1 MSSEIIFTILH
12 PESWPYAVAKTTYQM
27 LMERKDAWV
36 KPNADI
42 EKKII
47 DVATKG
53 KGGVKQYTYNTEI
66 GDLTV
71 YFDQIIEIY
80 NTGITDPDASKVA
93 PPLVSLSEKYRCW
106 KSGFDIQRI
115 YVGTWYYVKFRAVFK
130 PSDRIKTIELRSG
143 NITVSPA
150 TNDQYIDQ
158 FVITPDKILYGVMRI
173 HIYEA
178 NGVADIQ
185 LTVNGKYPVVLSR
198 SGSEATLDVTD
209 CLVNGVNKVETRI
222 VAFPFALWSEKLT
235 FNYTVAVDVL
245 VPYGGMSV
253 TQPLSGTGTTTA
265 PPPTEGGGGTTTA
278 PPTTGGG
285 GKGGEKID
293 VFKFLMEHWKDILG
307 VIVILVI
314 AVIILYI
321 VAYGAQAFKGLKEVI
336 S

>member
-1 MSSEIIFTILH
+1 LSSEIIFTILH

-53 KGGVKQYTYNTEI
+53 KGGVKQFTYNTEI

-80 NTGITDPDASKVA
+80 NTGITDPDVSKVA
-93 PPLVSLSEKYRCW
+93 PPLVSISEKYRAW
-106 KSGFDIQRI
+106 KQGYDIQRI

-150 TNDQYIDQ
+150 TNDEYTDR
-158 FVITPDKILYGVMRI
+158 FPLATEKILYGVMRV
-173 HIYEA
+173 HIVECK
-178 NGVADIQ
+178 GVADIQ
-185 LTVNGKYPVVLSR
+185 LTVNGKYPAVLSR
-198 SGSEATLDVTD
+198 SGSEATFDVTD
-209 CLVNGVNKVETRI
+209 CLVNGLNSVETKI
-222 VAFPFALWSEKLT
+222 TAFPFALWSEKLT
-235 FNYTVAVDVL
+235 FNYTVAVDVFGNTSFS
-245 VPYGGMSV
+245 PPS
-253 TQPLSGTGTTTA
+253 SSTA
-265 PPPTEGGGGTTTA
+265 PPPTEGGGGLPEA
-278 PPTTGGG
+278 PPPPPPPPG
-285 GKGGEKID
+285 GGEKID

-307 VIVILVI
+307 VIVVLVI